1 MRPARFAA
9 IATLLAATPLT
20 AAPGKPVAVRFW
32 GQGLVTIETYWNLTV
47 AIDPYALRIG
57 YDDPGIESDLVL
69 VTHEHFDHNNVE
81 LIGGTPSVIRGLDDS
96 GGVRVV
102 DVVLD
107 RAPNS
112 PRASLPPPRK
122 RLSAALTR
130 SGCARSRRFT
140 TTRPA
145 RSGVRWRSFSSRSMA
160 CGSCTAAT
168 LARSSSRRV
177 SSMRSGRLMSC

>member
-9 IATLLAATPLT
+9 IAALLVATPLS

-57 YDDPGIESDLVL
+57 YDDPQIESDLVL

-81 LIGGTPSVIRGLDDS
+81 LIGGTPSVIRGLDDT
-96 GGVRVV
+96 GAVRAV
-102 DVVLD
+102 DAVLD

-112 PRASLPPPRK
+112 PHVN
-122 RLSAALTR
+122 LSAPTETI
-130 SGCARSRRFT
+130 ARSAHPIRVRSIPAFHDDTAGSQRRLPSAPILPST
-140 TTRPA
+140 TPPA
-145 RSGVRWRSFSSRSMA
+145 PPVR
-160 CGSCTAAT
+160 
-168 LARSSSRRV
+168 
-177 SSMRSGRLMSC
+177 